1 LRFMRGVNRR
11 RDPTCGNGLAVGLAD
26 ERLTIEHLRFNY
38 NERRP
43 DTSLDGQT
51 LAEVVVPI
59 Q

>member
-1 LRFMRGVNRR
+1 MRGVNRR

-26 ERLTIEHLRFNY
+26 KRLTIEHLRFNY